1 MRCKKIFIFTV
12 LLLFLALQVTPVV
25 AKNQPQ
31 NPTQTADPI
40 IDNPDDD
47 PNGGGEEHPWED
59 NEDDGDIG
67 VNDGKSSLDLL
78 ISQIVSFFTGD
89 SKTIKEKSAKKKE
102 SQSRRASKT
111 LFRKY
116 K

>member
-1 MRCKKIFIFTV
+1 MRCKKIFIFIV

-31 NPTQTADPI
+31 SPTQTADPI
-40 IDNPDDD
+40 IDNPEDD

-59 NEDDGDIG
+59 NEDDGDFG
-67 VNDGKSSLDLL
+67 VNDGKSTLDML
-78 ISQIVSFFTGD
+78 ISQIINFIKGDQKTVKGNSKKDKD
-89 SKTIKEKSAKKKE
+89 SKSK
-102 SQSRRASKT
+102 RASKT
-111 LFRKY
+111 LFRKF